1 MDETIRVLVLQNGK
15 ILVSKLEEMPGAD
28 IGEPDCLLTDPV
40 WYNEQVE
47 DLSKAF
53 ARLPG
58 KKVTPDNKLAISSDN
73 ILTLVTPDNKLLSEY
88 LVFISD

>member
-40 WYNEQVE
+40 WYNDEVE
-47 DLSKAF
+47 ELTEGFKRF
-53 ARLPG
+53 PG
-58 KKVTPDNKLAISSDN
+58 KRVTPDTKLAISSDN
-73 ILTLVTPDNKLLSEY
+73 ILTLVAPDNKLLSEY

>member
-40 WYNEQVE
+40 WYNDEVE
-47 DLSKAF
+47 EMTEGFKRF
-53 ARLPG
+53 PG
-58 KKVTPDNKLAISSDN
+58 KRITPDTKLAIASDN
-73 ILTLVTPDNKLLSEY
+73 ILTLVAPDNKLLSEY